1 MVMRPMNP
9 LRFRFT
15 VRRMMVLVALISL
28 NLAAVNSTSRFY
40 PRPKPKPWARVMY
53 GNGRGYV
60 SYLVEGQIEYGV
72 GNAETGYR
80 RTRVELLPRRP
91 TLLRIWSPVVASG
104 GGSLLALGLSMA
116 WTRAAEKR
124 ATRELSNKSSSQPKE
139 AASR

>member
-1 MVMRPMNP
+1 MNP

-15 VRRMMVLVALISL
+15 VRRLMVLVALISL
-28 NLAAVNSTSRFY
+28 NLAAINSTSRFY
-40 PRPKPKPWARVMY
+40 PRPKPQTRVMY

-60 SYLVEGQIEYGV
+60 SYLVEGQVEYGE

-104 GGSLLALGLSMA
+104 GGSLLALGLSIA
-116 WTRAAEKR
+116 WTRAAEPR
-124 ATRELSNKSSSQPKE
+124 ATRELSNKSSSQLME